1 MLEEGNRRG
10 LERIYGVGDGM
21 FTRVGIGGIGKG
33 VGKGLEC
40 NETRGRVD
48 GIRGLGRCRGVDVD
62 VIHVGKLVNVIGI

>member
-1 MLEEGNRRG
+1 MGLGMALLLEWELG
-10 LERIYGVGDGM
+10 E
-21 FTRVGIGGIGKG
+21 IGKG

-62 VIHVGKLVNVIGI
+62 VIHVGGLVNVDVVGNVIGM